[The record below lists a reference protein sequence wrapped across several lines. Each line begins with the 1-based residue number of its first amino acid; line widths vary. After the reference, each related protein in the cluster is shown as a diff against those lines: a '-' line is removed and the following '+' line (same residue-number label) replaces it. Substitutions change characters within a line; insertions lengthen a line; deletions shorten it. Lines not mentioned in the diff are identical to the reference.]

1 VTEIQ
6 QNRWD
11 RLIRRA
17 GNIVGGG
24 SEVNDT
30 LNELFPTIDVENVP
44 GELLALMGTRI
55 AFGGSIVTAGGG
67 LRPQIQIFN
76 PVGSGTII
84 TVTRMIVAS
93 SSATVP
99 LQWAITNVAFTTLT
113 SRGSL
118 RDSRLLDPATN
129 SSVAEIRVQSSAV
142 PVAVVGVTR
151 ASANDP
157 FQLEDENG
165 ICVLSPG
172 FGLGVDSG
180 TVASLLAASF
190 YWRER
195 TAEPSE
201 LNL

>member
-24 SEVNDT
+24 SQVNDT
-30 LNELFPTIDVENVP
+30 LNELFPVIDVERVP

-55 AFGGSIVTAGGG
+55 AFGGSSVAAGAG

-76 PVGSGTII
+76 PVGSGAII
-84 TVTRMIVAS
+84 TVTRLIMS
-93 SSATVP
+93 PSATTT
-99 LQWAITNVAFTTLT
+99 LQWNTSLAAFTTLT
-113 SRGSL
+113 ARGTL
-118 RDSRLLDPATN
+118 RDTRLRTPAAN
-129 SSVAEIRVQSSAV
+129 ASIAEIRVQSSAV
-142 PVAVVGVTR
+142 PVGLIGTAR
-151 ASANDP
+151 ILANTV
-157 FQLEDENG
+157 LTVEDENSVA
-165 ICVLSPG
+165 VLSPG
-172 FGLGVDSG
+172 FGLACDTG
-180 TVASLLAASF
+180 TVAITLNAAF